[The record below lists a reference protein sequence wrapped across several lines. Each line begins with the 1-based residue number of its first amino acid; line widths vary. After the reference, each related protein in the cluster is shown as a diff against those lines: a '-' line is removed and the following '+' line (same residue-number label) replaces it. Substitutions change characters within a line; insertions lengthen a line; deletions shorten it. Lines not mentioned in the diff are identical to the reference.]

1 MIYEASGSAAAI
13 QADIKDLSISGKPAE
28 GLAADLEKAQK
39 ETDAALINSFDTPQ
53 VMRAINELISKANI
67 HINEH
72 KSDADLKSVEAAA
85 RWVTRIVGVLGL
97 DANATAPYDGLGWKS
112 TKAGTNADLVQGLAP
127 YQAVYETVKKDV
139 QALSL
144 SSSEAIARLLARS
157 PDAESEFLRNSGN
170 TDLEQLAYPY
180 LRAVS
185 RLRDELR
192 RIAPTAAAET
202 KKSILALSDR
212 VRDFDLTNLGVY
224 LDDRPDNQ
232 PSLIKFIPTSELI
245 AAREEKAAQ
254 AAEKARAKEEARLAR
269 EKAEA
274 EKWEKAK
281 VKPEEMYK
289 TGEAAEKYS
298 EWDAEGMPT
307 KMKDGSEVPK
317 SQLKKL
323 KKDWDRQKKAYGE
336 WAAKFGGR
344 SA

>member
-1 MIYEASGSAAAI
+1 
-13 QADIKDLSISGKPAE
+13 
-28 GLAADLEKAQK
+28 
-39 ETDAALINSFDTPQ
+39 
-53 VMRAINELISKANI
+53 MRVINELISKANI
-67 HINEH
+67 HINEQ
-72 KSDADLKSVEAAA
+72 KSDADLRTVEAIA
-85 RWVTRIVGVLGL
+85 RWVTKIVGVFGL
-97 DANATAPYDGLGWKS
+97 DANASAPYEGLGWKS
-112 TKAGTNADLVQGLAP
+112 TKAGANVDFVRGLSPYKAVYESVKTAVQGL
-127 YQAVYETVKKDV
+127 D
-139 QALSL
+139 LSA
-144 SSSEAIARLLARS
+144 SEAITTLLSQS
-157 PDAESEFLRNSGN
+157 PDSESEALRASGN
-170 TDLEQLAYPY
+170 EDLEQLAYPY
-180 LRAVS
+180 LRGVS

-192 RIAPTAAAET
+192 RIAPTASPET
-202 KKSILALSDR
+202 KKSILELSDR
-212 VRDFDLTNLGVY
+212 TRDIDLTNLGVY

-232 PSLIKFIPTSELI
+232 PSLIKFIPTAELI

-254 AAEKARAKEEARLAR
+254 AAEKARAKEQARLAR

-317 SQLKKL
+317 SQVKKL

-336 WAAKFGGR
+336 WATKFGSG